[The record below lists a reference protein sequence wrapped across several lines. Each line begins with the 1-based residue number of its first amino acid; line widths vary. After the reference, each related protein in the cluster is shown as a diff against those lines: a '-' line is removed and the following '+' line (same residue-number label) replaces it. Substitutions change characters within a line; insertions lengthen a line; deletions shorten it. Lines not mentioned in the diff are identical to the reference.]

1 MSMAIMYPYL
11 IAACFV
17 LAAALNPSLVTE
29 TNLFD
34 TNAVQSENAIDS
46 SINPMDY
53 LFNHSSEFEQIYTMF
68 DSLLASRKEYEYNIL
83 SQNDS
88 TSPSNNET
96 VHPSLPTKS
105 ISPPQ
110 MCVASQ
116 DDVFRIWK
124 EISKNSTDKLHY
136 LDSITLTQ
144 SSVCTELEKLKTGI
158 LIIKQNFDEMLRKEI
173 SSTQYKD
180 LKIDYEMKL
189 KKLQHQLN
197 DAQQTAQ
204 SDEKFK
210 LDEMQTELTVQ
221 KNQINTVLRKMEGE
235 RRILNDAY
243 IRLCISDLERQNI
256 SSAVEAYRNITEKS
270 QIRRIIYAVY
280 ANKEENFKIIFEFV
294 KQTNDLETFLLG
306 YSSLFEH
313 MKINQHMNVMNL
325 MLLTNAVIKHREI
338 EGFKPL
344 FVSLNEAVKVMHQG
358 SDYETFYNFMY
369 NKNNESLFLAK
380 DMMATFVQ
388 GAYNGDIANVDKI
401 LNMLPKLEVLN
412 HRLHLIDALVN
423 EMKYYQ
429 HSQSKEIFMV
439 MYQLIQTRLATYSRM
454 DENDKLLVIAVE
466 QNLPDNVRDLM
477 FTNLCIQNAHNNEY
491 LYSGPPSD
499 ESRRYVFTSIINK
512 FDDTFDYEIEFIENG
527 KKILIKNSH
536 YREHLYITENGS
548 PRTLLSWMPAYLT
561 DNTEGH
567 FSLEIVDGTFFRVR
581 SEHYGEYLY
590 SPINKTH
597 TESNRKVYFRPE
609 NKVHSDSTWKIQ
621 TCRHRV
627 RYE

>member
-1 MSMAIMYPYL
+1 MPVAQAYTYL
-11 IAACFV
+11 AATFVV
-17 LAAALNPSLVTE
+17 LAKALNPSLVTD
-29 TNLFD
+29 TNLLD
-34 TNAVQSENAIDS
+34 TNVVQSDNAIDS
-46 SINPMDY
+46 NINPLDY
-53 LFNHSSEFEQIYTMF
+53 LFNHSSEFHQIYTMF
-68 DSLLASRKEYEYNIL
+68 DSLLNSRKEYEYTIL
-83 SQNDS
+83 TSNE
-88 TSPSNNET
+88 TVSPSNNY
-96 VHPSLPTKS
+96 SLPVASMKPL
-105 ISPPQ
+105 SPPQ

-116 DDVFRIWK
+116 DDMLRIWN
-124 EISKNSTDKLHY
+124 EINKNSTDKVHLLH
-136 LDSITLTQ
+136 SITLTQ
-144 SSVCTELEKLKTGI
+144 SSVCTEVEKLKTAI

-180 LKIDYEMKL
+180 LKKDYELKL
-189 KKLQHQLN
+189 NALQLQLN
-197 DAQQTAQ
+197 DAQQKA
-204 SDEKFK
+204 ELGAKVE
-210 LDEMQTELTVQ
+210 LDEMQGELIVQ
-221 KNQINTVLRKMEGE
+221 KHQINTVLRKMEGE

-294 KQTNDLETFLLG
+294 KQTDDLETFLLG
-306 YSSLFEH
+306 YSSLYEQ

-325 MLLTNAVIKHREI
+325 LLLTNAVIKHREI
-338 EGFKPL
+338 DEFKPL
-344 FVSLNEAVKVMHQG
+344 FNVLNEAVKVMHTDN
-358 SDYETFYNFMY
+358 DYETFYNFMY

-388 GAYNGDIANVDKI
+388 GAYNGNISNVEKI
-401 LNMLPKLEVLN
+401 LGMIPKLDVIN
-412 HRLHLIDALVN
+412 HRLHLINALIT
-423 EMKYYQ
+423 EMKFYG
-429 HSQSKEIFMV
+429 HSQRNEIFLV
-439 MYQLIQTRLATYSRM
+439 VYQLIQTRLAAYIKA
-454 DENDKLLVIAVE
+454 DESDRLLVIAVE
-466 QNLPDNVRDLM
+466 QNLPDNVRDLI

-499 ESRRYVFTSIINK
+499 GSRRYVFTSIMNK
-512 FDDTFDYEIEFIENG
+512 FDDTFDFEMEFIDNG
-527 KKILIKNSH
+527 KKILLKNSH

-548 PRTLLSWMPAYLT
+548 PRTLLSWMPAYLM
-561 DNTEGH
+561 DNTEAY
-567 FSLEIVDGTFFRVR
+567 FSLEIVDGAYFRVR

-609 NKVHSDSTWKIQ
+609 DKVRSDSTWKIQ